1 MLAIEKCMAGGVLQ
15 TGTGAMLLNAR
26 AHDSTVTD
34 CDSKLVTSSLVGGVG
49 QADGYVQRADKLSD
63 A

>member
-26 AHDSTVTD
+26 AHDSSVD
-34 CDSKLVTSSLVGGVG
+34 CDSKFVTSSLVGGVG
-49 QADGYVQRADKLSD
+49 RADGYVQGADKISD